1 MFKVKRMVNEF
12 WIIIVFQI
20 YYRCRI
26 VDAFRI
32 IFGKGMMNAYWI
44 LSLFRIVCMFGMN
57 MGI

>member
-1 MFKVKRMVNEF
+1 MVNEF

-57 MGI
+57 MVI